1 MSSSRSNRSGSRP
14 RLVVGPDPQPP
25 RTSVS
30 EVPWTGDDGG
40 QTGPTAPLPSE
51 QVTGQTPL
59 GSDPAAP
66 PAVAVGETPA
76 FLYVERGPGAGQLV
90 PLRQGV
96 LIIGRGS
103 EADLRLVHPSIS
115 RKHAAIT
122 REGDQFFVRD
132 FGSQNGT
139 FVNQL
144 RSPQEMELFPGDE
157 LAVGNA
163 ILRLRSRADENDPPR
178 ERPFVTGMVMSG
190 PSSGWGF
197 RGLVLAA
204 AVSLGLV
211 VALGWAL
218 LAGPPAPTLKSSP
231 LSAEPAVSPLA
242 ERAPQ
247 AAHSTA
253 GGDAGPAPLPAAGP
267 SSATSASAEEPVT
280 AVAETS
286 AEAPMDD
293 AVEPSPEPR
302 AVAAATPRAA
312 QPAPEPSRQTAS
324 RTRAAPTPRRTARPV
339 ATPQASAAA
348 SPADSAKVLAVYEKG
363 DIAQALTLARASGDT
378 VLLRKLERFQRAYS
392 AGHRALRGRDGI
404 GAIRNFAEAL
414 KADELISRGWGSYGP
429 ELRDR
434 LATLYVAAGK
444 QRQRTGD
451 VNGAREAFKAALAY
465 DAKNAAATQ
474 GLAQLGR

>member
-30 EVPWTGDDGG
+30 EVPWTGEEEGH
-40 QTGPTAPLPSE
+40 TGPTAPLPSE

-59 GSDPAAP
+59 GVDPAVP
-66 PAVAVGETPA
+66 PAPVAVGETPA

-204 AVSLGLV
+204 AISLGLV

-218 LAGPPAPTLKSSP
+218 LAGPSAPTLKSSP
-231 LSAEPAVSPLA
+231 LPSGTASSPLA
-242 ERAPQ
+242 ETSLPAEQAPAK
-247 AAHSTA
+247 AAAAPSPIA
-253 GGDAGPAPLPAAGP
+253 AVPPSAPAPSNAQ
-267 SSATSASAEEPVT
+267 AEGIAEPPVE
-280 AVAETS
+280 ARAE
-286 AEAPMDD
+286 D
-293 AVEPSPEPR
+293 AIEPSPEPKV
-302 AVAAATPRAA
+302 VAAATPRAA
-312 QPAPEPSRQTAS
+312 EPAPEPSRSTAS
-324 RTRAAPTPRRTARPV
+324 RTRPATRRTAQPAPSPAV
-339 ATPQASAAA
+339 ASSAPA
-348 SPADSAKVLAVYEKG
+348 ADSAKVLAVYEKG

-378 VLLRKLERFQRAYS
+378 ALLRKLERFQRAYS
-392 AGHRALRGRDGI
+392 AGHRALSGRDGI

-414 KADELISRGWGSYGP
+414 KADESISRGWGSYGP

-474 GLAQLGR
+474 ALAQLGR

>member
-1 MSSSRSNRSGSRP
+1 
-14 RLVVGPDPQPP
+14 
-25 RTSVS
+25 
-30 EVPWTGDDGG
+30 
-40 QTGPTAPLPSE
+40 
-51 QVTGQTPL
+51 
-59 GSDPAAP
+59 
-66 PAVAVGETPA
+66 VGETPA

-163 ILRLRSRADENDPPR
+163 ILRLRSRADQNDPPR

-190 PSSGWGF
+190 PRSGWGF

-204 AVSLGLV
+204 AISLGLV

-231 LSAEPAVSPLA
+231 LPVEPASSPIAEASPSRAPAPEAEPAAPPTLA
-242 ERAPQ
+242 AR
-247 AAHSTA
+247 
-253 GGDAGPAPLPAAGP
+253 P
-267 SSATSASAEEPVT
+267 SSAPTGSAPAAPADPTAEPTEASEPEVSSAASSAPV
-280 AVAETS
+280 
-286 AEAPMDD
+286 
-293 AVEPSPEPR
+293 
-302 AVAAATPRAA
+302 VAAAVAPNAP
-312 QPAPEPSRQTAS
+312 PAREPSRSSAS
-324 RTRAAPTPRRTARPV
+324 RQRPAPRPTSRPATISPTP
-339 ATPQASAAA
+339 AAA
-348 SPADSAKVLAVYEKG
+348 SPADSARALAVYEKG

-378 VLLRKLERFQRAYS
+378 TLLRKLERFQRAYS

-414 KADELISRGWGSYGP
+414 KADESISRGWGTYGP

-434 LATLYVAAGK
+434 LATLYVAAGN
-444 QRQRTGD
+444 QRRRAGD
-451 VNGAREAFKAALAY
+451 VSGAREAFKAALAY
-465 DAKNAAATQ
+465 DAKNAAATAA
-474 GLAQLGR
+474 LAQIGR